1 MFSFWLQRGSWKNKE
16 AQVFTLTS
24 NCSLKTCLR
33 RHEPIESLPS
43 FPQGLNIFHQF
54 DFPIIIFQD
63 LICTSIFKSFRSP
76 NNLRHLFFFHLVLGF
91 VFEEASIPSVL
102 KNRKLSVLLWGYAVF
117 SLQNLGKNVCLLIAR
132 REFWNEAAS
141 VHKDMVILGSSSSKC
156 SDSARTI
163 FYAQRRK
170 ISQIIF
176 SFQKHNL

>member
-1 MFSFWLQRGSWKNKE
+1 M
-16 AQVFTLTS
+16 
-24 NCSLKTCLR
+24 
-33 RHEPIESLPS
+33 
-43 FPQGLNIFHQF
+43 
-54 DFPIIIFQD
+54 
-63 LICTSIFKSFRSP
+63 
-76 NNLRHLFFFHLVLGF
+76 
-91 VFEEASIPSVL
+91 L

-176 SFQKHNL
+176 SFQKHNLWFCDLKINRNIFYTWKAYLYCFHWKDDPAAVSAKEGSIKTKAWAVSWTQPSGLIRKGTQENFTAS

>member
-1 MFSFWLQRGSWKNKE
+1 MTIFYLCWGKSKQRLTEVWRQIPILIFKTERKSTYCSHRVENPPLMFSFWLQRGSWKNKE

-76 NNLRHLFFFHLVLGF
+76 NNLRHLFFFSPCPGVCIWR
-91 VFEEASIPSVL
+91 SINS
-102 KNRKLSVLLWGYAVF
+102 LS
-117 SLQNLGKNVCLLIAR
+117 
-132 REFWNEAAS
+132 
-141 VHKDMVILGSSSSKC
+141 
-156 SDSARTI
+156 
-163 FYAQRRK
+163 AQE
-170 ISQIIF
+170 
-176 SFQKHNL
+176 